1 MPTIEDYSG
10 REIRLTEERWRHIQE
25 HPEMSDM
32 RSAVGETLRA
42 PEVVVQSLSDFEV
55 RLYYRYYPN
64 TVVSGKY
71 LCAVVKAPAG
81 DAFLVTAYLTDR
93 VKKGD
98 VLWRRKP

>member
-1 MPTIEDYSG
+1 M
-10 REIRLTEERWRHIQE
+10 
-25 HPEMSDM
+25 
-32 RSAVGETLRA
+32 
-42 PEVVVQSLSDFEV
+42 
-55 RLYYRYYPN
+55 
-64 TVVSGKY
+64 VSSKY

>member
-1 MPTIEDYSG
+1 M
-10 REIRLTEERWRHIQE
+10 
-25 HPEMSDM
+25 
-32 RSAVGETLRA
+32 
-42 PEVVVQSLSDFEV
+42 

-81 DAFLVTAYLTDR
+81 AAFLVTAYLTDR